1 MTPQD
6 INADYIAD
14 LYGETYLAEVDPAP
28 RRRLAVSALFP
39 GIVVVAIASAAA
51 TWFSEHYGMPV
62 ILAGLLLGLAL
73 NFVSAEQKVH
83 PGLDFCGT
91 SCLRWGIVLL
101 GTQVTAMQ
109 IGSLGPLAFAGLIGI
124 MGVVVGA
131 GLLGARLANQSNFAG
146 WLAGGATAICGA
158 SAALAIYAIIGRE
171 RLNQSQFTLTLVGV
185 ALASAI
191 AMSFYP
197 IIAAYLDFTDR
208 QAGFLMGAA
217 VHDVAQAL
225 GGGYSFSESAGET
238 ATIVKLSRVALLAPA
253 VALVGLAIGSAGSQ
267 PKSILAKLKLPWFIL
282 AFFGRG
288 GAKLDDQRAC
298 VGGRIWSDCVQGDA
312 VVCSYS
318 DRDALTSRLV
328 AKSGLASAAARHA
341 GDADRLFRLGG
352 VCLGDVMSE
361 TVYDLAVIGGGVNGA
376 GIARDAAGRGAKVIL
391 LERGDLARGTSSA
404 STKLIHGGLRYL
416 EHYEFAL
423 VRESLIERERLWAIA
438 PHIIWP
444 LRFVLPHQKGIRPAW
459 LVRLGLFLLRPY
471 WRAQTLA
478 ANAEPEP

>member
-6 INADYIAD
+6 INASYIAD

-39 GIVVVAIASAAA
+39 GFVVVAIASAAA

-62 ILAGLLLGLAL
+62 MLAGLLLGLAL

-83 PGLDFCGT
+83 AGLDFCGT

-109 IGSLGPLAFAGLIGI
+109 IGSLGLVAFLGLVAI
-124 MGVVVGA
+124 MAMVIGA
-131 GLLGARLANQSNFAG
+131 GLLGARLGGQSNYAG

-158 SAALAIYAIIGRE
+158 SAALAIYALIGRE

-197 IIAAYLDFTDR
+197 LIAAYLHFSDK

-253 VALVGLAIGSAGSQ
+253 VALIGLVIGSSGHQ
-267 PKSILAKLKLPWFIL
+267 PRSILAKLKLPWFIL
-282 AFFGRG
+282 AFF
-288 GAKLDDQRAC
+288 A
-298 VGGRIWSDCVQGDA
+298 A
-312 VVCSYS
+312 VAINSMVSAPAWVAEFGLLAS
-318 DRDALTSRLV
+318 KAMLLFAVTATAMRSRL
-328 AKSGLASAAARHA
+328 
-341 GDADRLFRLGG
+341 
-352 VCLGDVMSE
+352 
-361 TVYDLAVIGGGVNGA
+361 DL
-376 GIARDAAGRGAKVIL
+376 L
-391 LERGDLARGTSSA
+391 LSQG
-404 STKLIHGGLRYL
+404 
-416 EHYEFAL
+416 
-423 VRESLIERERLWAIA
+423 
-438 PHIIWP
+438 
-444 LRFVLPHQKGIRPAW
+444 
-459 LVRLGLFLLRPY
+459 
-471 WRAQTLA
+471 WRALLPVMLATLTAFAGA
-478 ANAEPEP
+478 AFFAWTAL